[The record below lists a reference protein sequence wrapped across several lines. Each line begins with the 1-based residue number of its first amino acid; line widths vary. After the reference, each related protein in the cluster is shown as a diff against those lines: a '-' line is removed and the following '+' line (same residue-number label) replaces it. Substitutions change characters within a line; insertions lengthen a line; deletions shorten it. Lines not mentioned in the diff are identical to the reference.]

1 VEIEEAACRLP
12 QVVAAGCIKDE
23 AQDKLCLFLSIT
35 GECPE
40 DAVIYQ
46 GLMAFLERAKVPDR
60 LIYLDEL
67 PRTANQKVDRKALR
81 ALLTAPTA

>member
-1 VEIEEAACRLP
+1 
-12 QVVAAGCIKDE
+12 
-23 AQDKLCLFLSIT
+23 
-35 GECPE
+35 
-40 DAVIYQ
+40 
-46 GLMAFLERAKVPDR
+46 MAFLERAKVPDR